1 MESAVAIDPALAAV
15 TGALVTVVGVF
26 YKFLLDRLRRSE
38 DREDARDALFE
49 RLADSIEEALGIKVD
64 RK

>member
-1 MESAVAIDPALAAV
+1 MAIDPALAAV

-26 YKFLLDRLRRSE
+26 YKFLIDRLKRSE
-38 DREDARDALFE
+38 SREDARDALFE
-49 RLADSIEEALGIKVD
+49 RLADTLEEALGIKVE

>member
-1 MESAVAIDPALAAV
+1 MAIDPALAAV

-26 YKFLLDRLRRSE
+26 YKFLLDRLKRSE

-49 RLADSIEEALGIKVD
+49 RLADAIETAIGVKVE

>member
-1 MESAVAIDPALAAV
+1 MAIDPALAAV

-49 RLADSIEEALGIKVD
+49 RLADSIEEALGIKVE

>member
-1 MESAVAIDPALAAV
+1 MSIDPALAAV

-26 YKFLLDRLRRSE
+26 YKFLIDRLKRSE

-49 RLADSIEEALGIKVD
+49 RLADSIDAALGIKVE